1 MTRTTVLIQLIGNLV
16 FGILVLLV
24 VRRYMKYADMT
35 IDIDAWGVFYTVF
48 GVLYAII
55 IGFILIS
62 ALGKFDQLKM
72 AVDSEVGEIQN
83 IRILLSYFSDNQI
96 EVINNIRKKLF
107 TYVHSIHSTEW
118 EDMIKKDSQPEFSE
132 ELRNVRDSVSHLKSE
147 DENDSI
153 ALTSIINTL
162 SGLTEC
168 RTKRISLANEEI
180 PGPIMKLLFFMSII
194 LVFGLIIMGV
204 QNFWVHLFMVSS
216 LSITLQLIINLLTD
230 LNTPFEGIWVVE
242 KNHYHGIIGSI
253 ENVITNK

>member
-1 MTRTTVLIQLIGNLV
+1 MTRTTILIQVIVNLV

-24 VRRYMKYADMT
+24 VRRYMKYGNIT
-35 IDIDAWGVFYTVF
+35 IDIGAWGVFYTVF

-62 ALGKFDQLKM
+62 ALGKFDQLKS
-72 AVDSEVGEIQN
+72 AVDSEVSEIQN
-83 IRILLSYFSDNQI
+83 IRILLSYFSDNQK
-96 EVINNIRKKLF
+96 EVINNIRKNLF

-168 RTKRISLANEEI
+168 RTKRISLANDEI

-194 LVFGLIIMGV
+194 LILGLIVMGV
-204 QNFWVHLFMVSS
+204 QNFWAHLFMVSS

-230 LNTPFEGIWVVE
+230 LNNPFTGIWLI
-242 KNHYHGIIGSI
+242 KKDHYYGIVKSI
-253 ENVITNK
+253 DKRIIKD

>member
-1 MTRTTVLIQLIGNLV
+1 MKRTHIFLQLVANLV
-16 FGILVLLV
+16 IGILVLLL
-24 VRRYMKYADMT
+24 VRRYMKYANMT
-35 IDIDAWGVFYTVF
+35 IDIGAWGVFYTVF

-62 ALGKFDQLKM
+62 ALEKFEQLKM
-72 AVDSEVGEIQN
+72 AVDSEVNEIQN
-83 IRILLSYFSDNQI
+83 IRVLLSYFSDNQK
-96 EVINNIRKKLF
+96 EVINNIRKNLF

-168 RTKRISLANEEI
+168 RTKRISLANEEV
-180 PGPIMKLLFFMSII
+180 PGPIMKLLFFMSVI
-194 LVFGLIIMGV
+194 LIFGLIIMGV
-204 QNFWVHLFMVSS
+204 QNFWVHLFMVCS

-230 LNTPFEGIWVVE
+230 LNNPFTGIWVIE
-242 KNHYHGIIGSI
+242 KKHYLGIVKSI
-253 ENVITNK
+253 DKRIIKD

>member
-1 MTRTTVLIQLIGNLV
+1 
-16 FGILVLLV
+16 
-24 VRRYMKYADMT
+24 MKYTNMT
-35 IDIDAWGVFYTVF
+35 IDIDAWGVFYTVY

-83 IRILLSYFSDNQI
+83 IRILLSYFSDNQK
-96 EVINNIRKKLF
+96 EVINNIRKNLF

-168 RTKRISLANEEI
+168 RTKRISLSNEE
-180 PGPIMKLLFFMSII
+180 MKWTTSQGQFF
-194 LVFGLIIMGV
+194 L
-204 QNFWVHLFMVSS
+204 
-216 LSITLQLIINLLTD
+216 
-230 LNTPFEGIWVVE
+230 
-242 KNHYHGIIGSI
+242 
-253 ENVITNK
+253 

>member
-1 MTRTTVLIQLIGNLV
+1 MTRIAIIKQLIINLLA
-16 FGILVLLV
+16 GIV
-24 VRRYMKYADMT
+24 VTFFVRKYLFYEN
-35 IDIDAWGVFYTVF
+35 ISVDISSWGVYFTVY

-62 ALGKFDQLKM
+62 ELEKFAQLKL
-72 AVDSEVGEIQN
+72 AVDSEVNEIQN

-96 EVINNIRKKLF
+96 EVINNIRKTLY

-168 RTKRISLANEEI
+168 RTKRISLANDEI

-194 LVFGLIIMGV
+194 LILGLIVMGV
-204 QNFWVHLFMVSS
+204 QNFWAHLFMVSS

-230 LNTPFEGIWVVE
+230 LNNPFTGIWLIK
-242 KNHYHGIIGSI
+242 KNHYYGIVKSI
-253 ENVITNK
+253 DKKIIKD

>member
-1 MTRTTVLIQLIGNLV
+1 MTRTTISIQLIVNLV
-16 FGILVLLV
+16 FGILVLLA
-24 VRRYMKYADMT
+24 VRRYMKYANIT
-35 IDIDAWGVFYTVF
+35 IDIGAWGVFYTVF

-96 EVINNIRKKLF
+96 EVLNNIRKTLF
-107 TYVHSIHSTEW
+107 AYVHSIHSTEW

-168 RTKRISLANEEI
+168 RTKRISLANEEL
-180 PGPIMKLLFFMSII
+180 PPAIMKLLIFMSFI
-194 LVFGLIIMGV
+194 LVSGFIIMGV
-204 QNFWVHLFMVSS
+204 QNFWIHLFMVWS
-216 LSITLQLIINLLTD
+216 LSTTLQLIINLLTD
-230 LNTPFEGIWVVE
+230 LNSPFSGIWVVE
-242 KNHYHGIIGSI
+242 NNHYSGIVGSI
-253 ENVITNK
+253 DNRITNK

>member
-1 MTRTTVLIQLIGNLV
+1 MTRTTMLIQVIVNLV
-16 FGILVLLV
+16 FGILVLLF
-24 VRRYMKYADMT
+24 VRRYMKYLGNT
-35 IDIDAWGVFYTVF
+35 IDIGAWGVFYTVF

-62 ALGKFDQLKM
+62 ALGKFDQLKL
-72 AVDSEVGEIQN
+72 AVDSEVSEIQS
-83 IRILLSYFSDNQI
+83 IRILLQYFSDNQI
-96 EVINNIRKKLF
+96 EAINNIRKTLF
-107 TYVHSIHSTEW
+107 AYVHSIHSIEW
-118 EDMIKKDSQPEFSE
+118 DDMIKKDSQPEFSE

-194 LVFGLIIMGV
+194 LIFGLIVMGV

-230 LNTPFEGIWVVE
+230 LNNPFTGIWVIE
-242 KNHYHGIIGSI
+242 KKHYLGIIESI
-253 ENVITNK
+253 DKRIIKD